1 MRADD
6 TRNGVHVL
14 ESESDEARADTESD
28 HSIRPVTESEQEDRD
43 EIESDQ
49 FIQASP
55 HDSGWAIG

>member
-1 MRADD
+1 MGLGKSQKKIAVYKQED
-6 TRNGVHVL
+6 
-14 ESESDEARADTESD
+14 RADTEID
-28 HSIRPVTESEQEDRD
+28 HSIRPVAEREQEDRD